1 MLMRQLIISGFFL
14 LGMVSQTEAQEPLKG
29 DSLQEVVVTGTGTHH
44 LLRTAPVQTEVITR
58 RDLEQYGGRSIEEIL
73 NGLSASFSFNEDDMG
88 SQMQMN
94 GLGNSYILVLVDG
107 KRLHGDNGGE
117 NDLGQINPARI
128 ERIEIVKGAASALYG
143 SDAIAGVIN
152 IITRKQESN
161 LQLENDTR
169 GG

>member
-1 MLMRQLIISGFFL
+1 MLMKQLMISGLFL
-14 LGMVSQTEAQEPLKG
+14 FGMVSPTEAQEPIKG

-143 SDAIAGVIN
+143 SDAVLFPWKLRA
-152 IITRKQESN
+152 
-161 LQLENDTR
+161 
-169 GG
+169 

>member
-1 MLMRQLIISGFFL
+1 MITGFIL
-14 LGMVSQTEAQEPLKG
+14 LGMVSFAEAQEPIKG

-94 GLGNSYILVLVDG
+94 GLGNSYILALSISLHESRKAIFSWKT
-107 KRLHGDNGGE
+107 KRVADRMAIFVNIMLWDLH
-117 NDLGQINPARI
+117 
-128 ERIEIVKGAASALYG
+128 SALF
-143 SDAIAGVIN
+143 AA
-152 IITRKQESN
+152 
-161 LQLENDTR
+161 
-169 GG
+169 

>member
-1 MLMRQLIISGFFL
+1 MLMRQLMITGFIL
-14 LGMVSQTEAQEPLKG
+14 LGMVSFAEAQEPIKG

-94 GLGNSYILVLVDG
+94 GLGNSYIALWLRCYCWRYQYHHTKAGKQSSVG
-107 KRLHGDNGGE
+107 KRN
-117 NDLGQINPARI
+117 AWRI
-128 ERIEIVKGAASALYG
+128 VW
-143 SDAIAGVIN
+143 
-152 IITRKQESN
+152 
-161 LQLENDTR
+161 
-169 GG
+169 